1 MRYTVIWSPE
11 TESGLASIWMR
22 ASDQQAV
29 SDAANSI
36 DRQLRNSPEKLGA
49 DLGGGDRYLECSPLV
64 VIFSIEPDDC
74 RVRGRCLA

>member
-11 TESGLASIWMR
+11 TESELASIWMR

-36 DRQLRNSPEKLGA
+36 DRQLRNSPESLAPTWEGA
-49 DLGGGDRYLECSPLV
+49 TAIWKFLHLW
-64 VIFSIEPDDC
+64 
-74 RVRGRCLA
+74 